1 MKLKQSMVAII
12 LSGVLFHSSF
22 AFSEV
27 TSQVSPELSGDGI
40 IAEVDKV
47 ARKSYATR
55 IANVKINTCK
65 YTVVNNNIRCV
76 DKPRVVI
83 VENAAKVNDANDSY
97 ARATLLFVSEPLSD
111 KGSTLLSYEYEQRNR
126 DNDNWLY
133 LPALGKVKRV
143 IASDNEGG
151 SVFGSEFSV
160 ETTENAEARKI
171 YEYTY
176 KYIEESTFQN
186 RPVWVVE
193 MTPTPERAKKTRYE
207 KIVLWID
214 KETAIPL
221 KEDYYRNGKIHRQK
235 TQSNIK
241 KIDNVNVALTV
252 VMNNLSTSRIS
263 QMDHMSM
270 RHDVEIPDE
279 YFSQRVLTDFPYR
292 ERQLSRFRSLL
303 GE

>member
-1 MKLKQSMVAII
+1 MKLKQSMVSLV
-12 LSGVLFHSSF
+12 LSGILFHSSAAF
-22 AFSEV
+22 ADTV
-27 TSQVSPELSGDGI
+27 KPLSPELTGDGV
-40 IAEVDKV
+40 IAEVDKL
-47 ARKSYATR
+47 ARKSYTTR

-65 YTVVNNNIRCV
+65 YTVVNNVIRCV

-83 VENAAKVNDANDSY
+83 VENAANVKDDSDSY

-111 KGSTLLSYEYEQRNR
+111 KGSSLLSYEYEQRNR

-160 ETTENAEARKI
+160 ETTENAEARKL

-176 KYIEESTFQN
+176 KYVETSSFQN

-193 MTPTPERAKKTRYE
+193 MTPTAERAKKTRYE

-214 KETAIPL
+214 TATAIPL
-221 KEDYYRNGKIHRQK
+221 KEDYYINGKIHRQK

-241 KIDNVNVALTV
+241 KIDNVDVALTV

-263 QMDHMSM
+263 QMEHMSM

-292 ERQLSRFRSLL
+292 ERQLNRFRSLL
-303 GE
+303 NK